1 MFYSPIISNPQY
13 LFKLMQIQDNFNDGW
28 FECNKTFFVESY
40 YKKKILI
47 EKLNTPK
54 FEILASEATVYMIS
68 F

>member
-1 MFYSPIISNPQY
+1 
-13 LFKLMQIQDNFNDGW
+13 MQIQDNFNEGW

-54 FEILASEATVYMIS
+54 FEILTSEATVYIS

>member
-1 MFYSPIISNPQY
+1 MTDGLSVT
-13 LFKLMQIQDNFNDGW
+13 KL
-28 FECNKTFFVESY
+28 FVESY

-54 FEILASEATVYMIS
+54 FEILISEATVYMVS